1 MKSKYEIKML
11 DHLSIIWLHIK
22 NKVEKCGDF
31 ITFFLN
37 SIDWKSPKSI
47 DFLNFKF
54 IFFFSEILPI
64 EMGPDLAQKDNA
76 KILDQP

>member
-37 SIDWKSPKSI
+37 SIDWKSPKSL
-47 DFLNFKF
+47 DF
-54 IFFFSEILPI
+54 
-64 EMGPDLAQKDNA
+64 
-76 KILDQP
+76 